1 MGCALATPIPLFH
14 EDCPTF
20 PFAMHLK
27 ILLPFRV
34 FTEVRN
40 VRRVVAE
47 TARGSFGLLP
57 HRLDCVAVLAA
68 GILLYETA
76 EGEEIYVAV
85 DEGVLVKS
93 GANVRVSVRQAISGM
108 PLGSLRDAV
117 AQEFLTL
124 DEGERQLRTVLAKLE
139 NGFVRRFAAFQ
150 HG

>member
-1 MGCALATPIPLFH
+1 MN
-14 EDCPTF
+14 
-20 PFAMHLK
+20 LK

-47 TARGSFGLLP
+47 TTQGSFGMLP
-57 HRLDCVAVLAA
+57 HRLDCVAVLEA

-76 EGEEIYVAV
+76 AGEEIYVAV

-93 GANVRVSVRQAISGM
+93 GAEVRVSVRHAISGM
-108 PLGSLRDAV
+108 PLGSLREAV
-117 AQEFLTL
+117 TQEFLTL

-139 NGFVRRFAAFQ
+139 NGFVRRFAEFQ

>member
-1 MGCALATPIPLFH
+1 
-14 EDCPTF
+14 
-20 PFAMHLK
+20 MHLK

-34 FTEVRN
+34 FTEVQH

-47 TARGSFGLLP
+47 TAQGSFGLLP

-117 AQEFLTL
+117 AREFLTL

-139 NGFVRRFAAFQ
+139 NGFVRRFAEFH

>member
-1 MGCALATPIPLFH
+1 MN
-14 EDCPTF
+14 
-20 PFAMHLK
+20 LK

-47 TARGSFGLLP
+47 TAQGSYGLLP
-57 HRLDCVAVLAA
+57 HRLDCVAVLTA

-76 EGEEIYVAV
+76 QGEVIYVAV

-93 GANVRVSVRQAISGM
+93 GAEVRVSVRQAISGM
-108 PLGSLRDAV
+108 PLGSLREAV
-117 AQEFLTL
+117 TQEFLTL

-139 NGFVRRFAAFQ
+139 NGFVRRFAEFQ